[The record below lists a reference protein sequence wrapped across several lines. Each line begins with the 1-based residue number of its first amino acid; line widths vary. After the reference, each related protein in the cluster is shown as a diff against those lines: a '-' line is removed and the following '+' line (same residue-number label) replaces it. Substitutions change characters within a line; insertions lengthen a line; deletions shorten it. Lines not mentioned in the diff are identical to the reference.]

1 MPKLDLSGH
10 ALINNQSP
18 PDGSKT
24 KVFIDGKLSENV
36 NYLTQIC
43 PAIKSL
49 VFLTKFAFRGK
60 KRKEA
65 NYDGNDTELAC
76 QQLGQ
81 FFYLGDQSTHLC
93 GSCLWCWAILCR
105 FTDHK
110 RPVQAAGFFILR
122 YLCRPQKTE
131 EEKKQEGQ
139 KQRKQG
145 GYTG

>member
-76 QQLGQ
+76 HQLGQ
-81 FFYLGDQSTHLC
+81 FFYLGDQSTHKKAKNS
-93 GSCLWCWAILCR
+93 GSRAVTLDDDAPPFVFR
-105 FTDHK
+105 
-110 RPVQAAGFFILR
+110 
-122 YLCRPQKTE
+122 
-131 EEKKQEGQ
+131 
-139 KQRKQG
+139 
-145 GYTG
+145 